1 MVPGGKWKPTSL
13 FDISILQT
21 LYGHLKHCL
30 ICRTSLEKKYGTFTE
45 AERLEMLEETR
56 KMFYHG

>member
-1 MVPGGKWKPTSL
+1 MVPTGNWQPTSL
-13 FDISILQT
+13 YDIFADSLWD
-21 LYGHLKHCL
+21 LKHRL

-45 AERLEMLEETR
+45 EERLEMLEETR